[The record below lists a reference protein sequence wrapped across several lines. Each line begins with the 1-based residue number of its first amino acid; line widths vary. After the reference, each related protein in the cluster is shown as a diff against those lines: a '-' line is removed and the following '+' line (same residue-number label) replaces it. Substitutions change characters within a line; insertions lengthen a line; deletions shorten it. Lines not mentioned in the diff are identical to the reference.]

1 MTYNS
6 TKGTKPLNV
15 LSMQKVDLF
24 AESIRSPATRKQ
36 YMTTLKTFMRDT
48 EIEDLRLIEPKVLQ
62 TKLIEYVVWL
72 KNNGRSYSRQNSFIC
87 AVKSYCDAY
96 DLDGVNFE
104 KVWKYTSESLTPH
117 NDVPY
122 SREAIVKMLYKASA
136 RTRAIILLMASS
148 GVRVG
153 ALPEL
158 KRRDL
163 QDMSGFGGF
172 KIVVYANSRKD
183 RYVTFCTHEARRA
196 IEVMFEERRHKQSWV
211 CEGHKRIKP
220 IEPEIITDNSPVF
233 RLERSEIVPIS
244 TYSAI
249 HAVNNAAFSVGI
261 RPHIDKSQRH
271 KTPATHNFRKIA
283 NTAFVKAGVKPV
295 IVEKLLGHKTGLQDN
310 YLRFTDEDLLSE
322 YVKAVDLLTIG
333 DEDTLRRENARL
345 KVEQADLAM
354 LKTTVAQQA
363 DKIDFMGKVLEGYAK
378 RSSLP
383 MDDERLKW
391 LTKQRESEAE

>member
-1 MTYNS
+1 
-6 TKGTKPLNV
+6 
-15 LSMQKVDLF
+15 
-24 AESIRSPATRKQ
+24 
-36 YMTTLKTFMRDT
+36 MTTLKTFMRDNKFK
-48 EIEDLRLIEPKVLQ
+48 DLRLIEPKLLQ

-96 DLDGVNFE
+96 DLEGVNWE
-104 KVWKYTSESLTPH
+104 KVWKYTSESFTPH

-122 SREAIVKMLYKASA
+122 SREAIVKMLQKTST

-163 QDMSGFGGF
+163 QEMPGFSGF
-172 KIVVYANSRKD
+172 KIVVYADSRKD
-183 RYVTFCTHEARRA
+183 RYVTFCTPEARRV
-196 IEVMFEERRHKQSWV
+196 IEVMFDERRHKRSWI
-211 CEGHKRIKP
+211 CKGHKRIKP
-220 IEPEIITDNSPVF
+220 IEPEAITDDSPLF
-233 RLERSEIVPIS
+233 RLERSEVVPI
-244 TYSAI
+244 TTTSAI
-249 HAVNNAAFSVGI
+249 HAVNEAAFSVGI
-261 RPHIDKSQRH
+261 RPRVDKSQRH
-271 KTPATHNFRKIA
+271 KTPATHSFRKMA

-310 YLRFTDEDLLSE
+310 YLRLTDEDLLSE

-333 DEDTLRRENARL
+333 DEDTLRRENQRL
-345 KVEQADLAM
+345 KVEQADLAV

-363 DKIDFMGKVLEGYAK
+363 DKIDYMAKVLEGYAK
-378 RSSLP
+378 RNEQTKTP
-383 MDDERLKW
+383 EEQEGYDDW
-391 LTKQRESEAE
+391 LAEQRERETTDG